1 MASIL
6 DWKVDGSLMAL
17 VMIQLLL
24 EPYPVNP
31 FLVYVAFFDSSKCL
45 DFLLTPYQEYKPQHL
60 LAMIPDRETWNLVH
74 PHDQMFTLQEVG
86 NNPLLSLATSS
97 DVIRYPISKFY

>member
-1 MASIL
+1 M
-6 DWKVDGSLMAL
+6 VL

-31 FLVYVAFFDSSKCL
+31 FLVYMAFFDSPECL
-45 DFLLTPYQEYKPQHL
+45 DFLLTPYREYKPQHL
-60 LAMIPDRETWNLVH
+60 LAMIPDRETRNLIAAVLAH
-74 PHDQMFTLQEVG
+74 PRDQMFTLQEVG

-97 DVIRYPISKFY
+97 DVIRYPISKFYQP